1 MSPLVRFYAGD
12 APDARGRWLA
22 DIQGWDDARLEAVH
36 DYIQWLFPLPEPS
49 GFNPAAPLLTAEDSA
64 AFHREPALRAA
75 LLASW
80 QRMRRFYGL
89 PVGAARWLTPGN
101 HNMLRLTRILRCL
114 HLLGLQGD
122 ADALLR
128 DLEALYAGGHARAI
142 GPVTLEHWQRAIR

>member
-1 MSPLVRFYAGD
+1 MSPIVRFHAGD
-12 APDARGRWLA
+12 APDGRGRWLA
-22 DIQGWDDARLEAVH
+22 DIQGWDDGRLESVH

-49 GFNPAAPLLTAEDSA
+49 GFNPGAPLLTAEDIA

-80 QRMRRFYGL
+80 QRMQRFYKL
-89 PVGAARWLTPGN
+89 PDGAAHWLTPGN

-114 HLLGLQGD
+114 HLLGLQAA

-128 DLEALYAGGHARAI
+128 DLEALYAGGAARAI
-142 GPVTLEHWQRAIR
+142 GPVTLEYWRRAVR